1 MQDAELV
8 KKIASLLSLPKV
20 RVPVLHF
27 VIAMAGVYSMI
38 PTNPYSID
46 GTHGRN
52 LKLLVC
58 QDDFFLWSFS
68 LKSCCT
74 LFECD

>member
-58 QDDFFLWSFS
+58 QDDFRGEVASS
-68 LKSCCT
+68 KNYCS
-74 LFECD
+74 